1 MVIKARQIALSLLPV
16 WATLLALV
24 LGAGLISLAG
34 ANWFQAYYSL
44 FMGAFSDIYGINNT
58 LMKTTPLVFTGLAVA
73 LAFKG
78 GFFNVGAEGQL
89 YLGALAATLAGL
101 YISGIPSVL
110 HIFLVFLAGFLGGG
124 IWSLIPGYLK
134 ARYGVNEI
142 ITCIFMG
149 FIATQ
154 LVGYMVAGPLLE
166 PGSHAVMSP
175 EIAKSAQLPI
185 IIPNTD
191 VHLGFLVCLV
201 LVFVLYFVFK
211 KTTLGYQIKAIGLNA
226 TASRYAGMN
235 TVRSVIILSFV
246 SGGLAGFAGASEIAG
261 FKHRL
266 FEGFSP
272 GYGLDAIVIAFLAKS
287 NPVGVLV
294 ASLFFGALR
303 SGAGMMQRAT
313 GVPTTAVLAIQG
325 LVILF
330 VAISLVLPQ
339 WKPAWFKASSP
350 GNKAGKQLTAL
361 EPQG

>member
-1 MVIKARQIALSLLPV
+1 MIRKSKRIALSLLPV

-24 LGAGLISLAG
+24 LGAGLIFLAG
-34 ANWFQAYYSL
+34 ANPYKAYYSL
-44 FMGAFSDIYGINNT
+44 FMGAFADIYGINST
-58 LMKTTPLVFTGLAVA
+58 LMKTTPLVLTGLAVA

-78 GFFNVGAEGQL
+78 GYFNVGADGQL
-89 YLGALAATLAGL
+89 YLGALAATAAGV
-101 YISGIPSVL
+101 YISGLPSFL
-110 HIFLVFLAGFLGGG
+110 HIFIVFLGGFIAG
-124 IWSLIPGYLK
+124 GLWSLLPGYLK
-134 ARYGVNEI
+134 ARHDVNEI
-142 ITCIFMG
+142 ITCIFMS
-149 FIATQ
+149 FIAT
-154 LVGYMVAGPLLE
+154 LFVDYMVAGPMLE

-191 VHLGFLVCLV
+191 VHLGFLIGIV
-201 LVFVLYFVFK
+201 LVVIMHFLFE
-211 KTTLGYQIKAIGLNA
+211 KTTVGYRIRAIGLNP
-226 TASRYAGMN
+226 TACRYAGMD
-235 TVRSVIILSFV
+235 TVKDLIILSFV
-246 SGGLAGFAGASEIAG
+246 SGGLAGIAGASEIAG

-287 NPVGVLV
+287 NPLGVLL

-339 WKPAWFKASSP
+339 WRPAWFKADKN
-350 GNKAGKQLTAL
+350 G
-361 EPQG
+361 